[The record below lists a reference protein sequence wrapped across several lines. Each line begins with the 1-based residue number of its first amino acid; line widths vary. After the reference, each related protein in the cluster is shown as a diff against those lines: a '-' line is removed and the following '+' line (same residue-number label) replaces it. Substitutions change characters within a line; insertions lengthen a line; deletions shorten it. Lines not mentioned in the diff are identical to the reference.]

1 MAGGRVSEIDGRV
14 TCVTDSSLRDGGDGK
29 SVESTR
35 GASMKYL
42 QHLIILSVT
51 ITFQADA
58 VSPIIRNVARGST
71 LKCVADLTGGL
82 PLEVWKSS

>member
-1 MAGGRVSEIDGRV
+1 
-14 TCVTDSSLRDGGDGK
+14 
-29 SVESTR
+29 
-35 GASMKYL
+35 MKYL

-51 ITFQADA
+51 ITFLADA